1 MPSTRGIRAGKA
13 YVELFA
19 DNSKL
24 IRGLKA
30 ASAKLK
36 AFGSMVSGLGL
47 KMAGMGA
54 VMMAPL
60 LAASRVFA
68 SMGDSVA
75 KMAKRTGVGVEALS
89 ELRFVASQTGTD
101 LDTLEKGL
109 RRMQRSV
116 YDAGRGLSTATDGL
130 DDLGLTFKDLDG
142 LAPEEQF
149 KLLGD
154 RLSQVE
160 DPSRKAAIAMGLFG
174 RAGTMLLPMFAD
186 GAAGIEKLQA
196 KARAL
201 GLTMRG
207 EDAAAAEAFTDAMD
221 GLWKSTKM
229 AVFNLGAAL
238 APVLQ
243 DVAERITNLVVAS
256 QEWIRQNRGVV
267 VTILQVAAGIL
278 AGGIALVILGK
289 GIVLVGMALGGLKM
303 ILTGVSAALGVLGS
317 MIGLL
322 LSPIGLVI
330 AAVAAMGA
338 YLLYA
343 SGKGGEAIDW
353 LRKKFGVL
361 GTDASEAWEGISA
374 ALADGDIGQAAKI
387 LWLTLKMEWKR
398 GIAGLAMAWEAFKG
412 WFIKL
417 SYSAFYGAVKVA
429 ATVWHGLEVA
439 WIETTSFL
447 AKAWYGFTAFFSRT
461 WEGMKAVAKKS
472 WNWIKSLFDEEIDL
486 EAANRQVDV
495 EYNKAINEID
505 DEQQRKSAQRE
516 LERQKSRTASAKLH
530 ETVLSDIDTAHQK
543 RLDALSK
550 GHTDQISAA
559 EAELGAARDEWKA
572 AIAEAKGKRDARDAD
587 GGPGTLEGPDALVN
601 KFKNLLAGAGEGVEQ
616 ARAGVVGTFSGAF
629 ASRLGAA
636 GPAAERT
643 AVATEQTAAN
653 TRKILEEQRN
663 GLAFG

>member
-196 KARAL
+196 RARAL

-229 AVFNLGAAL
+229 AVFHLGAAL

-256 QEWIRQNRGVV
+256 QEWIRQNRGVI

-278 AGGIALVILGK
+278 AGGAALVILGK
-289 GIVLVGMALGGLKM
+289 GIVLVAAVLGGLKM

-353 LRKKFGVL
+353 LRSKFGVL
-361 GTDASEAWEGISA
+361 GADASEAWEGISA

-461 WEGMKAVAKKS
+461 WEGMKAVAQKS
-472 WNWIKSLFDEEIDL
+472 WNWIKSLFDEEMDL

-516 LERQKSRTASAKLH
+516 LERQKSRAASTKLH
-530 ETVLSDIDTAHQK
+530 ETVLSDIDAAHQK

-572 AIAEAKGKRDARDAD
+572 AIAEAKGKRDARKPD

-616 ARAGVVGTFSGAF
+616 AKAGVVGTFSGAF

-653 TRKILEEQRN
+653 TKKILEEQRN